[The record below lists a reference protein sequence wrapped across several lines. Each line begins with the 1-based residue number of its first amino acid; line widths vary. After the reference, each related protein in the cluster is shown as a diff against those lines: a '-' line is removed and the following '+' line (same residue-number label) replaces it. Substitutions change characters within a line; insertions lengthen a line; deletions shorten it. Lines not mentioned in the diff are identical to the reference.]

1 MDRIYNRAED
11 KNCANIIV
19 YSKAGDTKAYSDK
32 ECTVQYKTSELK
44 NAFKKGC
51 IIIANE
57 FDMLT
62 PVGFAIQNSNNVEIG
77 NLMYLGA
84 GSGSGVEVK
93 LLSSVSD
100 DGTTPPKK
108 H

>member
-1 MDRIYNRAED
+1 MDRIYNREED

-32 ECTVQYKTSELK
+32 ECTLQYKTSELK

-51 IIIANE
+51 IIITNE

-77 NLMYLGA
+77 HLMYLGV

-93 LLSSVSD
+93 LLNSVSD

>member
-1 MDRIYNRAED
+1 MDRIWNRAED

-19 YSKAGDTKAYSDK
+19 YSKNNSTKAYVDK

-57 FDMLT
+57 FDMLI
-62 PVGFAIQNSNNVEIG
+62 PVGFSIENSTNIG
-77 NLMYLGA
+77 HLMYLGV
-84 GSGSGVEVK
+84 GSTSDSVAFK
-93 LLSSVSD
+93 LLNSVSD
-100 DGTTPPKK
+100 DGVSKPSKV
-108 H
+108 